1 MTLAAPVDG
10 EAGEP
15 VVLAVAMFPE
25 DNAFGHVIN
34 GERNR
39 MFLAIENKS
48 DRNVTLKNIAGSFH
62 HPETNRLIK
71 NTSALNYGV
80 PLLEGASMQLPYT
93 FYSEATAQTP
103 RSLENTDLT
112 FGSSM
117 MLMYDCLLPSYAS
130 LVSDELAQGQ
140 TYRVTAYDSIVSV
153 VEPESSWLDLKLWTT
168 YLIVAG
174 LLSGL
179 GYYLYTTFV
188 PQPKKRRVPPVSAPV
203 GTVTATGAGG
213 YQEEWIPEH
222 HLKKTTKKAKGS
234 GAATSGDETSG
245 IESGT
250 EGRRRKGKK

>member
-1 MTLAAPVDG
+1 MRLFSFVGLFVGSLALVQNAVASPVDG
-10 EAGEP
+10 EGGEP

-71 NTSALNYGV
+71 NTTALNYGV
-80 PLLEGASMQLPYT
+80 PLLEGASMQLPYM
-93 FYSEATAQTP
+93 FYSEFKP
-103 RSLENTDLT
+103 GDYRLNIWLEHDAD
-112 FGSSM
+112 GK
-117 MLMYDCLLPSYAS
+117 
-130 LVSDELAQGQ
+130 
-140 TYRVTAYDSIVSV
+140 TYRVTAYDSIVAV
-153 VEPESSWLDLKLWTT
+153 VEPEGSWFDPKMWTT
-168 YLIVAG
+168 YLIVSG
-174 LLSGL
+174 LLGGL

-222 HLKKTTKKAKGS
+222 HLKKTTKKSKGS
-234 GAATSGDETSG
+234 GAATSGDEASG
-245 IESGT
+245 VESGT